1 MPVGREPILLRMLT
15 SGSFRTFSGIALVT
29 LPVAI
34 TPPVVGVVGLGVGVG
49 LGVDFSLICARLT

>member
-1 MPVGREPILLRMLT
+1 MLT